1 VTDTSQPNVPI
12 PAYKGTIF
20 ISYARNDDVKP
31 PFDEL
36 AQGWVKFF
44 WEQLRWELTDRGV
57 PQTELWLDRYQ
68 IEPAEDFTQKIE
80 AALKDARMIIPILS
94 PNWVQREWCR
104 REVNRFVELHADD
117 GVVPVKKIELTPDI
131 LLTLP
136 PSLQNREGYS
146 FYAKDPTGAMREFY
160 WRGLQDK
167 DAYLALI
174 RRIAE
179 WIATRIISNP
189 APAKA
194 VAVRTGQVVY
204 LALATDELRDARQRV
219 ANDLEGAGHVVYP
232 SSALPDTAAG
242 AEAAIR
248 DALAKAVLSVHFVGD
263 HEGAKPDGSDEGMV
277 RLQLR
282 IAREF
287 AGASGPVPRV
297 LWVPKW
303 LPGNRDSKRDPFDA
317 LKKFGTLLPGEEVYA
332 GEATDLSQMLRSR
345 LVPQPPVVN
354 AAPNL
359 LVAAAAPVANAV
371 SHLLV
376 AAAAPEDD
384 GLVGPFA
391 NRLQSDDIKVRP
403 RFSND
408 AAPPGNLDRTTAV
421 LVLWGNASQAAID
434 AMLDAFI
441 ASHARVTVLSLPGGD
456 AVAKQRFF
464 RDDVYVEQLA
474 EIPADRKSGRELL
487 VRLEIAPPAK
497 PPP

>member
-1 VTDTSQPNVPI
+1 VNDKIQIDVPI

-20 ISYARNDDVKP
+20 ISYARNDDLKP
-31 PFDEL
+31 PSGGKKWP
-36 AQGWVKFF
+36 GWVEFF
-44 WEQLRWELTDRGV
+44 WKQLRWELTNRGV

-68 IEPAEDFTQKIE
+68 IEPAEDFTEKIE
-80 AALKDARMIIPILS
+80 AALKDACMIIPILS
-94 PNWVQREWCR
+94 PNWVQREWCI
-104 REVNRFVELHADD
+104 REVKRFVELHADD
-117 GVVPVKKIELTPDI
+117 GVVPVRKIEPPPD
-131 LLTLP
+131 TLP
-136 PSLQNREGYS
+136 AFLRTREGYN
-146 FYAKDPTGAMREFY
+146 FFAKDPTGAVRDFY
-160 WRGLQDK
+160 YRGLEDRA
-167 DAYLALI
+167 AYNKLI
-174 RRIAE
+174 KRMAE
-179 WIATRIISNP
+179 WIATRLISKLTP
-189 APAKA
+189 EKA
-194 VAVRTGQVVY
+194 VPVPTGQVVY
-204 LALATDELRDARQRV
+204 LAVATDELRDARQRV
-219 ANDLEGAGHVVYP
+219 ANDLEAAGHVVYP
-232 SSALPDTAAG
+232 SGPLPDTAAN

-248 DALAKAVLSVHFVGD
+248 DGLARAALSVHFLGD

-303 LPGNRDSKRDPFDA
+303 LPGNQDIKRDPFEA

-354 AAPNL
+354 AA
-359 LVAAAAPVANAV
+359 A
-371 SHLLV
+371 HLLV

-384 GLVGPFA
+384 GLAAQLA

-434 AMLDAFI
+434 AMLDAFV
-441 ASHARVTVLSLPGGD
+441 AGHTRVTVLCLAGGD

-464 RDDVYVEQLA
+464 RDGVYVEQLV
-474 EIPADRKSGRELL
+474 EIPVDRKSARELL